1 MTGTATTLL
10 YKSVCFAPSEYFGNS
25 PESREF
31 GEKIAEVPIII
42 DYLLETGAL
51 SPADPEKALATLAQ
65 TSLEEWWDKRNKEDY
80 VSMLMGRH
88 PHLRNKK
95 ETLMKDN
102 FQWPDISTLRRDRKE
117 YYEIKPHS
125 SSGIKAGRDKM
136 RNLKDMYSRYGLGFY
151 KPGTVYPRN
160 RKKKI
165 KLLSKF
171 RFSLKYLLDLELE
184 SELGV
189 DIFEIYLEVIREED
203 GILLYKFCVEFR
215 LKKKKERLAKYTAAR
230 ILTHFIRTTTV
241 NLEQEQIR
249 RILTAAGNLEIVE
262 VDEKPVPRPEPISA
276 ITNVFEVPL
285 LKLRWETVADELSG
299 SRDGI
304 RGAMYSR
311 FIGKPGERYFLCGDA
326 GYYQQVHELP
336 ARARM
341 SGTAGLLQVHYK
353 MMGLGPRN
361 MAYVTPLLTNISLA
375 EIRQMKEWDAIN
387 QQRDKIMDGITAVC
401 AAVSLIVLT
410 AALVVVAT
418 GTGAAA
424 LASGG
429 GSAAAGGT
437 TAAAGGATAAAGG
450 TSAAAEGAGIAGAGA
465 AAGTGAAGAGTTAT
479 ASAAGTAGGSGATV
493 VSLPLAEAVKD
504 IGMAAS
510 IMLLLSSSDAQAAAV
525 PDKVLAGNAQAVPSL
540 PAHIAA
546 VTNQDAWMLRVWT
559 EQGVRKAIEEA
570 VAAGDT
576 GLISLSAA
584 PVYERASESS
594 PGDRLGAPSFGRL
607 YLVKVKES
615 IRKLPQLYEEFD
627 ISGYAVDKQR
637 FTRTRMFGSFTV
649 DSP

>member
-1 MTGTATTLL
+1 MTTNVSELL
-10 YKSVCFAPSEYFGNS
+10 FKSVCFAPSEYFGNS

-31 GEKIAEVPIII
+31 GERIAEVPIII

-51 SPADPEKALATLAQ
+51 SSVDPEKALATLAQ
-65 TSLEEWWDKRNKEDY
+65 TSLEDWWDKRNKEDY
-80 VSMLMGRH
+80 VGMLIGRH
-88 PHLRNKK
+88 PHLKNKRDK
-95 ETLMKDN
+95 LMKDN
-102 FQWPDISTLRRDRKE
+102 FQWPDISSFKRDRKE

-125 SSGIKAGRDKM
+125 SSGIRDGRDKM
-136 RNLKDMYSRYGLGFY
+136 KNLKSMYGRYGLGFY
-151 KPGTVYPRN
+151 NPGTLYPRN
-160 RKKKI
+160 GKKKI

-184 SELGV
+184 AELGV
-189 DIFEIYLEVIREED
+189 DIFEIYLEVIRKED

-215 LKKKKERLAKYTAAR
+215 LKKKKEQLAKYAAAR

-241 NLEQEQIR
+241 TLEQEQIR

-262 VDEKPVPRPEPISA
+262 VDEKPVPRREPISA
-276 ITNVFEVPL
+276 ITNVFEVPP
-285 LKLRWETVADELSG
+285 LKLRWETVADELGG
-299 SRDGI
+299 SKDGI

-341 SGTAGLLQVHYK
+341 SRTADLLQVHYK

-375 EIRQMKEWDAIN
+375 EIRQMKEWEAIY
-387 QQRDKIMDGITAVC
+387 QKREKIMDGIAVVC
-401 AAVSLIVLT
+401 VAASLVVLT
-410 AALVVVAT
+410 AALVVVST

-424 LASGG
+424 LAYGG
-429 GSAAAGGT
+429 GSAAAEGT
-437 TAAAGGATAAAGG
+437 SAAAGG
-450 TSAAAEGAGIAGAGA
+450 TFAAAEGAGIAGPGV
-465 AAGTGAAGAGTTAT
+465 AAGTGATGT
-479 ASAAGTAGGSGATV
+479 ASAAGTAAGTAGSAGGTV
-493 VSLPLAEAVKD
+493 VSLPIAEAVKD

-510 IMLLLSSSDAQAAAV
+510 IMLFLSSSDAKAAAV
-525 PDKVLAGNAQAVPSL
+525 PDEVLAGKAQAVPSL
-540 PAHIAA
+540 PAHVAA

-594 PGDRLGAPSFGRL
+594 PGDRLGAPPVGRL
-607 YLVKVKES
+607 YLVKVKDS
-615 IRKLPQLYEEFD
+615 IGKLPQLYEEFD
-627 ISGYAVDKQR
+627 ISGYAAGKQR

>member
-10 YKSVCFAPSEYFGNS
+10 FKSVCFAPSEYFGNS

-42 DYLLETGAL
+42 DLF
-51 SPADPEKALATLAQ
+51 K
-65 TSLEEWWDKRNKEDY
+65 
-80 VSMLMGRH
+80 
-88 PHLRNKK
+88 
-95 ETLMKDN
+95 
-102 FQWPDISTLRRDRKE
+102 
-117 YYEIKPHS
+117 
-125 SSGIKAGRDKM
+125 
-136 RNLKDMYSRYGLGFY
+136 
-151 KPGTVYPRN
+151 
-160 RKKKI
+160 
-165 KLLSKF
+165 
-171 RFSLKYLLDLELE
+171 
-184 SELGV
+184 
-189 DIFEIYLEVIREED
+189 
-203 GILLYKFCVEFR
+203 
-215 LKKKKERLAKYTAAR
+215 
-230 ILTHFIRTTTV
+230 
-241 NLEQEQIR
+241 
-249 RILTAAGNLEIVE
+249 
-262 VDEKPVPRPEPISA
+262 
-276 ITNVFEVPL
+276 VPL

-326 GYYQQVHELP
+326 RYYQQVHELP

-341 SGTAGLLQVHYK
+341 SGTAGLLQVQYK

-375 EIRQMKEWDAIN
+375 EIRQM
-387 QQRDKIMDGITAVC
+387 T
-401 AAVSLIVLT
+401 
-410 AALVVVAT
+410 
-418 GTGAAA
+418 
-424 LASGG
+424 
-429 GSAAAGGT
+429 
-437 TAAAGGATAAAGG
+437 
-450 TSAAAEGAGIAGAGA
+450 
-465 AAGTGAAGAGTTAT
+465 
-479 ASAAGTAGGSGATV
+479 
-493 VSLPLAEAVKD
+493 VKD

-594 PGDRLGAPSFGRL
+594 PGDRLGAPPVGRL

-615 IRKLPQLYEEFD
+615 IGKLPQLYEEFD